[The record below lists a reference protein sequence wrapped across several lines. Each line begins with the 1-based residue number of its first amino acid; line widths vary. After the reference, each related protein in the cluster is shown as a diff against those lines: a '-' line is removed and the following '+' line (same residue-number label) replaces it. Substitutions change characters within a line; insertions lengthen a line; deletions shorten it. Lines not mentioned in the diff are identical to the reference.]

1 MSRLGGLSPAERVEL
16 ALACQPL
23 DRPPW
28 TCYYPFGLQ
37 HMSGEAQASV
47 HLAFAERYGVDLVR
61 ICCDYPYPLAKG
73 QRLERSKDF
82 AALEPLEGKQ
92 ASFDHSLSCIKKV
105 HAGLK
110 GTRYLLDTVASP
122 FTTLARL
129 AGHELCLQAMREHP
143 GFFKSA
149 LEAVTRT
156 LERYAGRALE
166 AGAQGLFLLI
176 SAASHQHMSPEEY
189 SEHIAPYDERV
200 LQAASEAPCNAIY
213 AVGSRLFLEPL
224 KALPCRLLGWS
235 QVHAGPGLV
244 RGRANFSGAILG
256 GLDELHPEHYPD
268 ILARSAEEWTAPG
281 LILAPGGP
289 LPAETDPRR
298 LDDLRQAVLALTQEK
313 RDKPAPKPRRARE
326 PRPEPTSYPTPR
338 TTGRSRL
345 TASPPLGAGDASS
358 ALTED

>member
-1 MSRLGGLSPAERVEL
+1 MPRLGSLSPAERVEL

-61 ICCDYPYPLAKG
+61 ISCNYPYPLAKG

-92 ASFDHSLSCIKKV
+92 ASFDHSLSCLKKV
-105 HAGLK
+105 HTGLK
-110 GTRYLLDTVASP
+110 GTRYLLDTVTSP

-156 LERYAGRALE
+156 LERYASRALE
-166 AGAQGLFLLI
+166 AGAQGLFLLV

-189 SEHIAPYDERV
+189 SEHVAPYDERV
-200 LQAASEAPCNAIY
+200 LRAASEARCNAVY
-213 AVGSRLFLEPL
+213 AVGTRLFLEPL

-244 RGRANFSGAILG
+244 RGRANFPGAVLG

-298 LDDLRQAVLALTQEK
+298 IDELRQAVLALTQET
-313 RDKPAPKPRRARE
+313 REKPTPKPRKARE

-345 TASPPLGAGDASS
+345 TTTPPLGAGDAGS